1 VRRSQEK
8 VWGTPKLASQFVS
21 APAGESR
28 QRGLGR
34 TPMDFMNQ
42 EPGSWT
48 IEKNMNLGSR
58 ETFSPGNQVP
68 ARPGHRAE
76 SVLEGP
82 GPHAWSGAGRQRIAR
97 PHKTS

>member
-1 VRRSQEK
+1 MRRSQEK

-48 IEKNMNLGSR
+48 IKKNMTLGSR

-68 ARPGHRAE
+68 ARPGHWAG

-82 GPHAWSGAGRQRIAR
+82 GPRAWSGAGYERRAWPR
-97 PHKTS
+97 KMS